1 MSNLKNGTGKIQLT
15 VANNSI
21 SSLDNN
27 AKCVVGLKSNNI
39 EIMIN
44 EEADEFKKQIFDSR
58 KMHIKII

>member
-15 VANNSI
+15 VENNSI

-27 AKCVVGLKSNNI
+27 VKCVVGLKSDNI

-44 EEADEFKKQIFDSR
+44 EEADEFKKQIFDSL